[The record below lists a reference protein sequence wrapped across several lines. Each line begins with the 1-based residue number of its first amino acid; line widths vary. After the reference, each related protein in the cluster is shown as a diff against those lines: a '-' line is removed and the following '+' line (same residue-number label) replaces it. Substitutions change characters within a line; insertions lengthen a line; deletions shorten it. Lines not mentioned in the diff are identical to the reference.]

1 MKKTHSL
8 ISAFM
13 SVALAFAVAGCQIDS
28 DRHEHSF
35 SKDWTS
41 DATDHWHAATC
52 EHTKEV
58 SDKAAH
64 TFGEWNTTVEATE
77 ETEGKEE
84 RICSV
89 CSYKEEQS
97 LAKLDHTHK
106 FSSDWISDATDH
118 WHAATCEH
126 TKEVSGKA
134 AHTFGEW
141 KTTVEATEE
150 TEGKK
155 EHSCS
160 VCSYKEEQSLAKLN
174 HTHKFSSDWTSDATD
189 HWHNCSGCEEVI
201 GKTAHTF
208 GEWTVTKAATC
219 TEKGSRKHTCSV
231 CKYEA
236 TEDISA
242 KGHAYSEDWTS
253 NATDHWHAATCE
265 HTTEVSGKAAHT
277 FGDYVSNNDATT
289 EADGTK
295 TRECSVCGYKDTV
308 TDEGSK
314 IHVHTFAE
322 EWTSD
327 ASGHWHAATCGHT
340 DEKSGFAEHSFGDYV
355 SNNDATTEADGT
367 KTRECSVC
375 GYKDTVTDE
384 GSKIIVP
391 EGFVLIPAGTFQ
403 MGSNV
408 GYSDNKPVHE
418 VTITKP
424 FYMGKYEVTQAE
436 YEKYCSYG
444 SSSPSSDKGDGDNY
458 PAYYVSWYDALVYCN
473 KRSMAEGLT
482 PCYSISGSTDPEKW
496 GTVPTSSNNT
506 WNAVVCNWNANGY
519 RLPTEAEWEYAARA
533 EDNTVASLTYSG
545 TSDVNKLGEYA
556 WYSSN
561 SNSKTHEVGT
571 KKANGFGLYDMSG
584 NVWEW
589 CWNWF
594 TNSYDA
600 EAEGGSDPTGSLAGS
615 SRVFRGGSWYGSSDY
630 CAVSCRYDYG
640 PYYRFNS
647 LGFRVVRASSK

>member
-1 MKKTHSL
+1 
-8 ISAFM
+8 M